1 MPLAANHPRSLN
13 FSAFARAALAAAP
26 LAVAPA
32 CVLALGSRW
41 ADWQRMVAVAVAVF
55 AAAKW
60 LSFAEFLEQVLGA
73 GKLATPMNALR
84 IAGYFTLW
92 PGMDPRPFF
101 TTSAAA
107 PRPHTRDW
115 FSACGKTLLG
125 LIVLAAAAR
134 HAAADPFLAGWLGIA
149 GFLLALHF
157 GSFHLLS
164 LGWRR
169 AGIAA
174 VPIMNAPFV
183 AASLAD
189 FWGRRWNLAFRDLAH
204 RFVFRPTVA
213 AFGPAVATLLV
224 FLTSGLAHDAV
235 VSLPVRG
242 GYGGPTAYF
251 LIQGLAMLFERTVL
265 ARRIGIGRG
274 RLGWAYT
281 QLVVFAPAALLFHRP
296 FVERAMAPLLVALPF

>member
-60 LSFAEFLEQVLGA
+60 LSFAEFLEQGPA
-73 GKLATPMNALR
+73 GGKLATPKIALR
-84 IAGYFTLW
+84 IAGYFVLW

-101 TTSAAA
+101 ANSTAAA
-107 PRPHTRDW
+107 RPRTREW
-115 FSACGKTLLG
+115 FLAWGITLLG
-125 LIVLAAAAR
+125 LLVLAAAAR
-134 HAAADPFLAGWLGIA
+134 LATADPFLAGWLGIA

-157 GSFHLLS
+157 GWFHLLS

-296 FVERAMAPLLVALPF
+296 FVERAMAPLLVVLPF